1 MAESLSWS
9 YLEGLRGVE
18 LHRLYKSPPSALAI
32 FRKVLSGLAKHFVM
46 SMLYS
51 PRPVSLS
58 EFELMVKN
66 SSTVE
71 RLHAIDELRLYH
83 IIKDVGLKT
92 GKAVALVPDFARSLR
107 QVLGGGG
114 TGHSFG
120 QVVTP
125 PESERVPIEELDEF
139 ARTEWEGILGFMVNA
154 SHLAEL
160 QKPGE
165 EMSQP
170 SQSVIQLLKYGN
182 LIAITG
188 TSSRGQSA
196 RVTKDGFTFV
206 LKDVNTQVWTLLFL
220 YVESADQNGIDKI
233 EVLSFIFFIASLEL
247 GLAYS
252 LSTLTEVQ
260 REILSDFLNL
270 GIVYQPEENS
280 TFFYPTRLAT
290 TLTSSNSSAISNTS
304 QTLGSSLQT
313 GSAQSS
319 AHNTQSGS
327 GYIVIETNFR
337 VYAYTSSP
345 LQIALLN
352 LFINL
357 RSRHP
362 NMVTGKMTKMSVQR
376 AIKLGI
382 TSQQIISYLTSH
394 AHPQMRRS
402 ASAEYANDM
411 SRYLARKAAQGDDE
425 FKLDDTSNPE
435 PVFMPVPSTICNQIT
450 LWQIER
456 DRIKATQGYLLQ
468 DFNNQADYNATWK
481 HADETGVLVWR
492 SKDKIPL
499 QEKKIFVNRI
509 DGVSAFIAERK
520 ERFKNNASSSMG

>member
-1 MAESLSWS
+1 MVESFSWS

-18 LHRLYKSPPSALAI
+18 LHRLYKSPPSALAV

-46 SMLYS
+46 SMLYN
-51 PRPVSLS
+51 PRPLSLS

-66 SSTVE
+66 SSTIE
-71 RLHAIDELRLYH
+71 RLKAIEQLRKYH
-83 IIKDVGLKT
+83 IIKDVGLTT
-92 GKAVALVPDFARSLR
+92 GKAIALVPDFARSLR

-114 TGHSFG
+114 KGHSFG
-120 QVVTP
+120 QVTTP
-125 PESERVPIEELDEF
+125 PPLERVPIEELDDF
-139 ARTEWEGILGFMVNA
+139 ARVEWEGILGFMVNA
-154 SHLAEL
+154 SRLAEL
-160 QKPGE
+160 QRPGE
-165 EMSQP
+165 EMAQP
-170 SQSVIQLLKYGN
+170 SQTVIELLRHGE
-182 LIAITG
+182 LIRLHG
-188 TSSRGQSA
+188 TSSRGQSGT
-196 RVTKDGFTFV
+196 VTEDGFTFV

-220 YVESADQNGIDKI
+220 YVENAEKKGMDKI

-252 LSTLTEVQ
+252 MSTLTDVQ
-260 REILSDFLNL
+260 REILWDFLNL
-270 GIVYQPEENS
+270 GIVYLPDEDS
-280 TFFYPTRLAT
+280 KYFYPTRLAT
-290 TLTSSNSSAISNTS
+290 TLTSSNSSAISNAS
-304 QTLGSSLQT
+304 KTLGSSLQ
-313 GSAQSS
+313 SS
-319 AHNTQSGS
+319 G

-362 NMVTGKMTKMSVQR
+362 NMVTGKMTKLSVQK
-376 AIKLGI
+376 AIRSGI
-382 TSQQIISYLTSH
+382 TAQQIISYLTSH
-394 AHPQMRRS
+394 AHPQMRRA

-425 FKLDDTSNPE
+425 FALADSSNPE

-450 LWQIER
+450 LWQMER

-468 DFNNQADYNATWK
+468 DFTNQTDYNATWR

-492 SKDKIPL
+492 SRDKIPL

-509 DGVSAFIAERK
+509 EGVSAFIAERK
-520 ERFKNNASSSMG
+520 ERMKNNSAASAG